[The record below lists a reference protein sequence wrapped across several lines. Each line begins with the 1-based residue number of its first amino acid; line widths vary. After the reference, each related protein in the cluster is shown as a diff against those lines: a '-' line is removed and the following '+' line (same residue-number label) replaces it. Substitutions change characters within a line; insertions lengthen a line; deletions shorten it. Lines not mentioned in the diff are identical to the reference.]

1 MDQLKLNCCGLGGH
15 ADCGPVGL
23 AQSSPLG
30 SFVGADGIAEPGE
43 SVVDE
48 ACLQNPG
55 DFACRRLATE
65 GFAQTEV
72 CGVFQAG
79 QITGEVMDVDLCH
92 DFVLQQVCRVANA
105 GLPRGATTS

>member
-48 ACLQNPG
+48 ACLQNHRVEYVYRADDG
-55 DFACRRLATE
+55 SASH
-65 GFAQTEV
+65 QTSLS
-72 CGVFQAG
+72 F
-79 QITGEVMDVDLCH
+79 TRYYPL
-92 DFVLQQVCRVANA
+92 L
-105 GLPRGATTS
+105 L